1 MNKRYCSVNDWL
13 LDISTG
19 SILHLK
25 TGERK
30 RLGEYQLKLLDILTQ
45 HAGEILSRE
54 ELTNMVWERRV
65 IGNNSLPNAIHAL
78 RAALEDDGKQQK
90 IIKTIPKKGYLLES
104 PYCRCIDKDPTKN
117 DDNNDEN
124 SDENTANA
132 LDPSHSGT
140 EITVAESASPLL
152 LPPIDA
158 PLPSS
163 QIAADPKNLEE
174 PNKKHSW
181 LAYIVLALVM
191 VLVSGTVAY
200 KYLTVCDKPVIATQ
214 QENNVYSNI
223 RLYQIIP
230 KNDNSNSK
238 DSLYTKLKG
247 TLYQL
252 NQRLKTKNIYM
263 DVYYQVSDQA
273 LSYTF
278 SVETTCESNQL
289 AMTIYHWRI
298 DTRQL
303 NTLIF
308 RETVRK
314 INEIPTCQK

>member
-13 LDISTG
+13 LDISSG
-19 SILHLK
+19 SILHLN

-65 IGNNSLPNAIHAL
+65 IGNNSLPNAVHAL
-78 RAALEDDGKQQK
+78 RVALEDDGKQQK

-104 PYCRCIDKDPTKN
+104 SYCRCIETESLN
-117 DDNNDEN
+117 EN
-124 SDENTANA
+124 ENI
-132 LDPSHSGT
+132 T
-140 EITVAESASPLL
+140 EIPPEGISTNSNSYNEEEASS
-152 LPPIDA
+152 DVVSVET
-158 PLPSS
+158 SS
-163 QIAADPKNLEE
+163 LGIIPE
-174 PNKKHSW
+174 PGYYQEASQLNEPQPARKHSW
-181 LAYIVLALVM
+181 LAYAVLMLVA
-191 VLVSGTVAY
+191 VLVSGAMGY
-200 KYLTVCDKPVIATQ
+200 KYLTLNNKTIAAAQ

-223 RLYQIIP
+223 RLYQIVQ
-230 KNDNSNSK
+230 DGDTSTSK
-238 DSLYTKLKG
+238 DSLYIKLKD

-263 DVYYQVSDQA
+263 DVYYKVSDQV
-273 LSYTF
+273 LNYTF
-278 SVETTCESNQL
+278 SVETTCANQQL
-289 AMTIYHWRI
+289 AMTIYHWRT

-303 NTLIF
+303 SNLIF

-314 INEIPTCQK
+314 INEIPACQSQ

>member
-13 LDISTG
+13 LEISSG
-19 SILHLK
+19 SILHLN

-78 RAALEDDGKQQK
+78 RVALEDDGKQQK

-104 PYCRCIDKDPTKN
+104 SYCRCIETESLN
-117 DDNNDEN
+117 EN
-124 SDENTANA
+124 ENIAEISHEGISTDSNIYNEEES
-132 LDPSHSGT
+132 PSGAISV
-140 EITVAESASPLL
+140 EPSSASINPESGYYQE
-152 LPPIDA
+152 A
-158 PLPSS
+158 P
-163 QIAADPKNLEE
+163 Q
-174 PNKKHSW
+174 PNEFRPAKKRSW
-181 LAYIVLALVM
+181 LAYAVLMLVA
-191 VLVSGTVAY
+191 VLVSGAIGY
-200 KYLTVCDKPVIATQ
+200 KYLSLNNKTLAAAQ

-223 RLYQIIP
+223 RLYQIVQ
-230 KNDNSNSK
+230 DGDTSTSK

-252 NQRLKTKNIYM
+252 NQRLKTKNTYM
-263 DVYYQVSDQA
+263 DVYYKVSDQV
-273 LSYTF
+273 LNYTF
-278 SVETTCESNQL
+278 SVETTCANQQL
-289 AMTIYHWRI
+289 AMTIYHWRT

-303 NTLIF
+303 NNLIF

-314 INEIPTCQK
+314 INEIPACQSQ

>member
-13 LDISTG
+13 LEISSG
-19 SILHLK
+19 SILHLN

-65 IGNNSLPNAIHAL
+65 IGNNSLPNAVHAL
-78 RAALEDDGKQQK
+78 RVALEDDGKQQK

-104 PYCRCIDKDPTKN
+104 SYCRCIETDALNENENITDIPHEGIST
-117 DDNNDEN
+117 DSSIYNDEEA
-124 SDENTANA
+124 SSNA
-132 LDPSHSGT
+132 LSVEPVSPAINPDSGY
-140 EITVAESASPLL
+140 
-152 LPPIDA
+152 
-158 PLPSS
+158 S
-163 QIAADPKNLEE
+163 QETPQPDELQPA
-174 PNKKHSW
+174 KKHSW
-181 LAYIVLALVM
+181 LAYMVLILVA
-191 VLVSGTVAY
+191 VLVSAAMGY
-200 KYLTVCDKPVIATQ
+200 KYLSLNNITLAAAQ

-223 RLYQIIP
+223 RLYQIVQ
-230 KNDNSNSK
+230 DGDTATSK

-252 NQRLKTKNIYM
+252 NQHLKTKNTYM
-263 DVYYQVSDQA
+263 DVYYKVSDQV
-273 LSYTF
+273 LNYTF
-278 SVETTCESNQL
+278 SVETTCANQQL
-289 AMTIYHWRI
+289 AMTIYHWRT

-303 NTLIF
+303 NNLIF

-314 INEIPTCQK
+314 INEIPACQSQ

>member
-13 LDISTG
+13 LDIPSG
-19 SILHLK
+19 SILHLN

-65 IGNNSLPNAIHAL
+65 IGNNSLPNAVHAL
-78 RAALEDDGKQQK
+78 RVALEDDGKQQK

-104 PYCRCIDKDPTKN
+104 SYCRCIETDAFN
-117 DDNNDEN
+117 ENENIAEIAHDDISTD
-124 SDENTANA
+124 SK
-132 LDPSHSGT
+132 SHSF
-140 EITVAESASPLL
+140 EE
-152 LPPIDA
+152 A
-158 PLPSS
+158 PSNVLSVEPSS
-163 QIAADPKNLEE
+163 LSLHPESGYSLEE
-174 PNKKHSW
+174 TPREIAQPTRKHSW
-181 LAYIVLALVM
+181 LAYVVLILVA
-191 VLVSGTVAY
+191 VLVSGAMGY
-200 KYLTVCDKPVIATQ
+200 KYLTLNNKTLAAAQ

-223 RLYQIIP
+223 RLYQIVQ
-230 KNDNSNSK
+230 NGDTATSK

-263 DVYYQVSDQA
+263 DVYYKVSDHV
-273 LSYTF
+273 LNYTF
-278 SVETTCESNQL
+278 SVETTCANQQL
-289 AMTIYHWRI
+289 AMTIYHWRT
-298 DTRQL
+298 DTLQL
-303 NTLIF
+303 NNLIF

-314 INEIPTCQK
+314 INEIPTCQSQ